1 MKGFKNTWI
10 VTEEGLRKTSF
21 TYDQHFIT
29 IGRDEEGLE
38 ELPEDYVIGGSLS
51 SPVCGSLTETRPSGI
66 SAGCA
71 AVRGDRGKSGFDC
84 GLRKGCDTA

>member
-29 IGRDEEGLE
+29 IARRLCD
-38 ELPEDYVIGGSLS
+38 
-51 SPVCGSLTETRPSGI
+51 CTR
-66 SAGCA
+66 
-71 AVRGDRGKSGFDC
+71 FY
-84 GLRKGCDTA
+84 